1 MNLQD
6 QLSLQREFEAA
17 VSRVDNMPGDQA
29 AAHMTDL
36 YGLYKQ
42 ATEGDHDTLDPHN
55 VGDDTPDDPS
65 GKPGMSQAQW
75 DAWSKFKGVSQ
86 DDARRQYIQ
95 KVQEVAGPV
104 GEKATIITG
113 NGQPATGSQVGGA
126 DAASGPE
133 VQAND
138 NTTLAQQPTTQPGVS
153 QGGLRGDITA
163 GAPYGGEDKLKGDQ
177 S

>member
-1 MNLQD
+1 
-6 QLSLQREFEAA
+6 
-17 VSRVDNMPGDQA
+17 
-29 AAHMTDL
+29 MTDL

-42 ATEGDHDTLDPHN
+42 ATEGDHDTQHDE
-55 VGDDTPDDPS
+55 VGDDTPDNPN
-65 GKPGMSQAQW
+65 GPKGLSQAQW
-75 DAWSKFKGVSQ
+75 DAWSKYKGVHQ

-95 KVQEVAGPV
+95 KVTEIAGPV
-104 GEKATIITG
+104 GEKTTIITG

-133 VQAND
+133 VQPND
-138 NTTLAQQPTTQPGVS
+138 NTTLAQQPSTQPGVS